1 MLFGMTALRVA
12 GGGACFAAATLCSL
26 ACHAQDFPSRPI
38 RLIVPQ
44 APGGGTD
51 ILGRNVAQK
60 LGELLRQPAIVEN
73 RTGAG
78 SLVGSEYVAK
88 APADGYT
95 LLVGGIFNI
104 VMNKVL
110 IKNISYDPLRDFV
123 PLGFTSAYPFVL
135 LARSDLPVSNLAEL
149 VKYAKDRPGRLT
161 YGSAGIGTLQHV
173 WGTILFKSLGM
184 DALHVPFK
192 GAAAAHQEMMA
203 GRLDLLFDN
212 MSASKQYV
220 QSGRLKGLVVSSAGR
235 SGHLPEVPTVDET
248 SMRRSKSASAEA
260 AVSSATRSGQLP
272 EVPAISETGLVKF
285 EAESWFGLFAPAGT
299 PAPVVEILRNALTGI
314 IRDAEFAARIER
326 DGGRVLAIPPRQQQ
340 QFMREEIERWTKL
353 VMQYGV
359 TVD

>member
-104 VMNKVL
+104 VMNKAL

-173 WGTILFKSLGM
+173 WGTILFRSLGM

-248 SMRRSKSASAEA
+248 
-260 AVSSATRSGQLP
+260 
-272 EVPAISETGLVKF
+272 GLVKF
-285 EAESWFGLFAPAGT
+285 EGESWFGLFAPAAT
-299 PAPVVEILRNALTGI
+299 PAPVVEILRKALTGI
-314 IRDAEFAARIER
+314 VGDQEFNARIER
-326 DGGRVLAIPPRQQQ
+326 DGGRVLAIPPREQQR
-340 QFMREEIERWTKL
+340 FMQEEIERWTKL
-353 VMQYGV
+353 VVQYQV
-359 TVD
+359 TID

>member
-1 MLFGMTALRVA
+1 MNAGSKAKGRVTMPLLRAELRTACLW
-12 GGGACFAAATLCSL
+12 AAALLACSVVV
-26 ACHAQDFPSRPI
+26 CHAQDFPSRPI

-60 LGELLRQPAIVEN
+60 LGELLRQAVVVEN
-73 RTGAG
+73 RVGAG
-78 SLVGSEYVAK
+78 SLVGTEYVAR

-110 IKNISYDPLRDFV
+110 IKNLSYDPLRDFV
-123 PLGFTSAYPFVL
+123 PFGFTSAYPFVL
-135 LARSDLPVSNLAEL
+135 LIRSDLPVSNLVEL
-149 VKYAKDRPGRLT
+149 VKYAKHRPGKLT

-173 WGTILFKSLGM
+173 WGTILFRSLGL
-184 DALHVPFK
+184 DTLHVPFK

-203 GRLDLLFDN
+203 GRLDMMFDN

-220 QSGRLKGLVVSSAGR
+220 QSGRLKGLAVSSAGR
-235 SGHLPEVPTVDET
+235 SSHLPEVPTVN
-248 SMRRSKSASAEA
+248 
-260 AVSSATRSGQLP
+260 
-272 EVPAISETGLVKF
+272 ETGLTKF
-285 EAESWFGLFAPAGT
+285 EGESWFGLFAPAGA
-299 PAPVVEILRNALTGI
+299 PAPVVEILRNALAGI

-326 DGGRVLAIPPRQQQ
+326 DGGRVLAIPPQQQQ
-340 QFMREEIERWTKL
+340 QFMREQIERWTKL
-353 VMQYGV
+353 VTQYGV

>member
-12 GGGACFAAATLCSL
+12 GGGACVAAATPCRL
-26 ACHAQDFPSRPI
+26 ARHAQDFPARPLH
-38 RLIVPQ
+38 LIVPQ
-44 APGGGTD
+44 AAGGGTD
-51 ILGRNVAQK
+51 ILGRTVAQE

-78 SLVGSEYVAK
+78 SLVGTEYVAK

-173 WGTILFKSLGM
+173 WGTILFRSLGM

-192 GAAAAHQEMMA
+192 GAAAAHQEMVA
-203 GRLDLLFDN
+203 GGLELLFDH
-212 MSASKQYV
+212 MSAAEQYV
-220 QSGRLKGLVVSSAGR
+220 QSKRLKGLVVSSAGR
-235 SGHLPEVPTVDET
+235 SGHLPEVP
-248 SMRRSKSASAEA
+248 
-260 AVSSATRSGQLP
+260 
-272 EVPAISETGLVKF
+272 AINETGLAKF
-285 EAESWFGLFAPAGT
+285 EGESWFGLFAPAAT
-299 PAPVVEILRNALTGI
+299 PAPVVE
-314 IRDAEFAARIER
+314 
-326 DGGRVLAIPPRQQQ
+326 
-340 QFMREEIERWTKL
+340 
-353 VMQYGV
+353 
-359 TVD
+359 

>member
-1 MLFGMTALRVA
+1 MEREMISLRAVGTREVRERSTLSRPFGW
-12 GGGACFAAATLCSL
+12 AAALLLWS
-26 ACHAQDFPSRPI
+26 AFGHAQDFPSRPI

-60 LGELLRQPAIVEN
+60 LGELLRQPTVVEN
-73 RTGAG
+73 RVGAG
-78 SLVGSEYVAK
+78 SLVGTEYVSRA
-88 APADGYT
+88 AADGYT

-104 VMNKVL
+104 VMNRAL

-149 VKYAKDRPGRLT
+149 VKYAKARPGKLT

-220 QSGRLKGLVVSSAGR
+220 QSGRLKGLAVSSAGR
-235 SGHLPEVPTVDET
+235 ST
-248 SMRRSKSASAEA
+248 
-260 AVSSATRSGQLP
+260 QLP
-272 EVPAISETGLVKF
+272 DLPTIKETGFVKF
-285 EAESWFGLFAPAGT
+285 EGESWFGLFAPAGT
-299 PAPVVEILRNALTGI
+299 PAPVVEILRQALTGI
-314 IRDAEFAARIER
+314 IGDPEFVARIER
-326 DGGRVLAIPPRQQQ
+326 DGGRVLAIAPREQQR
-340 QFMREEIERWTKL
+340 FMQEEIERWTKL
-353 VMQYGV
+353 VVQYGV

>member
-1 MLFGMTALRVA
+1 MLPGTTMLRPVREV
-12 GGGACFAAATLCSL
+12 ACFAAAALCSL
-26 ACHAQDFPSRPI
+26 ACHAQDFPLRPI
-38 RLIVPQ
+38 RLVVPQ

-78 SLVGSEYVAK
+78 SLVGTEYVARG
-88 APADGYT
+88 PADGYT

-104 VMNKVL
+104 VMNKAL
-110 IKNISYDPLRDFV
+110 IRNISYDPLRDFV

-135 LARSDLPVSNLAEL
+135 LARTDLPVSTLAEL
-149 VKYAKDRPGRLT
+149 VKYAKEVPGKLS

-173 WGTILFKSLGM
+173 WGTILLKSLGI

-220 QSGRLKGLVVSSAGR
+220 QSGRLKGLAVSSAGR
-235 SGHLPEVPTVDET
+235 SGHLPEVPT
-248 SMRRSKSASAEA
+248 
-260 AVSSATRSGQLP
+260 
-272 EVPAISETGLVKF
+272 INETGLVKF
-285 EAESWFGLFAPAGT
+285 EGESWFGLFAPAAT
-299 PAPVVEILRNALTGI
+299 PAPAVGILRKTLSGI
-314 IRDAEFAARIER
+314 VADPEFAARIER
-326 DGGRVLAIPPRQQQ
+326 DGGRVLAIPPREQQR
-340 QFMREEIERWTKL
+340 FMQEEIERWTKL
-353 VMQYGV
+353 VARYGV